1 MPPNGFHCN
10 LASHSVEEL
19 TKLDVEGIVQLDS
32 VDKVREDLIRG
43 LLGLEKTFTN
53 PFSIEGKAIV
63 NIVLSGTELPSGL
76 EMRDDVV
83 LDSHSGR
90 FATAVVENSG
100 IVWLAEHQAVE
111 WVETKPFYVLN
122 NDVAATIIHADDLQD
137 SSAMSGANSGWNGLD
152 GSGIVVT
159 VGDTGLDNG
168 VNNSGMHPD
177 FKDHIK
183 GILSFPLPASTC
195 SWTSPSNPG
204 SCDDTAE
211 DDDGHGT
218 HVAGSVL
225 GDGTDW
231 ANMQGMAPG
240 AQLLVHSLEQAGGL
254 GGIPNDLGDMYDLAV
269 ANGS

>member
-1 MPPNGFHCN
+1 MLIQILAPISYASSSDLPEFELDTEVDLQLLASIGLSPSTDIEQGWFESSEESDSIELLYRSASVVPIQNWHDWTDTQSALTGWYVLTHEYPIPTEWFGELDDAGIECHTYMPPNGFHCN

-122 NDVAATIIHADDLQD
+122 NDVAATIIHADD
-137 SSAMSGANSGWNGLD
+137 
-152 GSGIVVT
+152 
-159 VGDTGLDNG
+159 
-168 VNNSGMHPD
+168 
-177 FKDHIK
+177 F
-183 GILSFPLPASTC
+183 
-195 SWTSPSNPG
+195 
-204 SCDDTAE
+204 
-211 DDDGHGT
+211 
-218 HVAGSVL
+218 
-225 GDGTDW
+225 
-231 ANMQGMAPG
+231 
-240 AQLLVHSLEQAGGL
+240 
-254 GGIPNDLGDMYDLAV
+254 
-269 ANGS
+269 